1 MAKQTIRVEGL
12 RELQEALAELPKATS
27 RNVVRRALI
36 EALAPMERHAEGLA
50 PELTGELKGTIE
62 TSTKLSKRQ
71 MSQHQAEFGGKA
83 VRTAEGFRSD
93 PKTEIFM
100 FMGPAG
106 SAKSIV
112 QEFGSVN
119 QSPKPYMR
127 PAWDSGKAKALDT
140 IRTEMWAEIDKAA
153 KRLARKAAKNIV
165 K

>member
-1 MAKQTIRVEGL
+1 MAKTTIKVEGL
-12 RELQEALAELPKATS
+12 KELNDALAELPKATG

-36 EALAPMERHAEGLA
+36 KALGPMERQAEGLA
-50 PELTGELKGTIE
+50 PELTGELRRTIE
-62 TSTKLSKRQ
+62 TSTKLSKKQ
-71 MSQHQAEFGGKA
+71 MAAHTREYGGKA

-93 PKTEIFM
+93 PKTEVFM

-127 PAWDSGKAKALDT
+127 PAWDSGAMPALSTIKAELWT
-140 IRTEMWAEIDKAA
+140 EIDKAA
-153 KRLARKAAKNIV
+153 KRFAAKAAKNVV